1 MKKSIVIVLAA
12 VLAGFA
18 LGYVA
23 HKPQKVSADKSS
35 KKKVDSL
42 LTKKEVAT
50 GKSREQKLLLSAIHE
65 LDLTTKDLQDAE
77 NYIKKL
83 ELNTKRYDWLIARIK
98 KSDYNPFMLG
108 DGDSDFAPSEEM
120 AVFLGWD
127 DEKLKAFKKVA
138 KETSQK
144 IKAWE
149 KQNAKLLESTDQSWT
164 YEIPPFPDSIKA
176 DYLSK
181 ASEILNAS
189 DMEIIRSSID
199 GAMNGIQQK
208 QTISIS
214 LSDAP
219 PKRFFPSGMDIPS
232 AVLSASQSANEQQ
245 GSRQWVT
252 VKTKVGD
259 ENYYSS
265 SYTGTYEPGQETSWS
280 HLIPSS

>member
-1 MKKSIVIVLAA
+1 MKKSIVIILLGTSV
-12 VLAGFA
+12 GFG

-23 HKPQKVSADKSS
+23 HKPTQAVTVDKS
-35 KKKVDSL
+35 KKATPV
-42 LTKKEVAT
+42 TVEKKDGAVQ
-50 GKSREQKLLLSAIHE
+50 SREQKLLLSAIRE
-65 LDLTTKDLQDAE
+65 LDLTTKELQDAE
-77 NYIKKL
+77 DYIKNL

-120 AVFLGWD
+120 AIFLGWD

-149 KQNAKLLESTDQSWT
+149 KENAKLLTNTDHSWT
-164 YEIPPFPDSIKA
+164 YEIPAFPDSIKE

-199 GAMNGIQQK
+199 GTMNGIQQK
-208 QTISIS
+208 QTVSIA
-214 LSDAP
+214 LSDDP
-219 PKRFFPSGMDIPS
+219 PKMFFPEGMPTDAFS
-232 AVLSASQSANEQQ
+232 SANLAQQ
-245 GSRQWVT
+245 NGSTSQQQWVT
-252 VKTKVGD
+252 VKTRTGD
-259 ENYYSS
+259 EKYPSS
-265 SYTGTYEPGQETSWS
+265 SYTGQYNPDEENSWS